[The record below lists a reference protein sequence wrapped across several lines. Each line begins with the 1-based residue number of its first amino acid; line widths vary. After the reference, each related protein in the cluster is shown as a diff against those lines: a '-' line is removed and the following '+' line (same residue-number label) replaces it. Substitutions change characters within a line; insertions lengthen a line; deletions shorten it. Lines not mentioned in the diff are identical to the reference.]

1 MNGIKHFKTSGRKA
15 NQNQQPRRR
24 ASGLLIRQ
32 IHNYERSLG
41 NNKVLAKAG
50 IQDTPDMN
58 QKIAEKILEDAK
70 KVTTENTSI
79 ESRFKRTKKDVIIES
94 KWIPNIEGP
103 YCTTIII
110 KEVK

>member
-1 MNGIKHFKTSGRKA
+1 MQKEYDSF
-15 NQNQQPRRR
+15 
-24 ASGLLIRQ
+24 IRQ

-50 IQDTPDMN
+50 IQDTPEMN

-70 KVTTENTSI
+70 KVTAENTSI
-79 ESRFKRTKKDVIIES
+79 ESRFKGTKKDVIIES

>member
-1 MNGIKHFKTSGRKA
+1 MQKEYDSF
-15 NQNQQPRRR
+15 
-24 ASGLLIRQ
+24 IRQ

-50 IQDTPDMN
+50 IQDTPEMN

-70 KVTTENTSI
+70 KVTAENTSI
-79 ESRFKRTKKDVIIES
+79 ESRFKGTKKDVIIGS

>member
-1 MNGIKHFKTSGRKA
+1 MQKEYDSF
-15 NQNQQPRRR
+15 
-24 ASGLLIRQ
+24 IRQ

-41 NNKVLAKAG
+41 NKKVLAKAD
-50 IQDTPDMN
+50 IQDTSEMN

-70 KVTTENTSI
+70 KVTAENTSI
-79 ESRFKRTKKDVIIES
+79 ESRFKGTKKDVIIKS
-94 KWIPNIEGP
+94 KRIPNIEGP